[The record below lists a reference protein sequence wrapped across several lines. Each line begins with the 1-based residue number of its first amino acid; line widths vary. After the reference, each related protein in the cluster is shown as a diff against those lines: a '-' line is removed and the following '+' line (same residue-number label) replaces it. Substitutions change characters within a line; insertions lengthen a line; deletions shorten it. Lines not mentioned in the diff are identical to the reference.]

1 MEKNNLNVLDRS
13 NYFKGLLILAI
24 KDNVIVEQEEKLLMD
39 VGSKLG
45 FEKKFCHNAIQQ
57 SLGNEYLV
65 QTPPVFSSKNIAEL
79 FLLDGL
85 KLAVS
90 DNNLNPYELQWLN
103 SVAATN
109 GVDKSWLSKKLE
121 DYINSGEERNMNSSL
136 PDITG
141 FKTVNKVVENANQD
155 IPL

>member
-1 MEKNNLNVLDRS
+1 LNVLDRS

-24 KDNVIVEQEEKLLMD
+24 KDNVIAEEEEKLLMD

-45 FEKKFCHNAIQQ
+45 FEKNFCHNAIQQ

-65 QTPPVFSSKNIAEL
+65 QTPPVFSNKDIAEL

-90 DNNLNPYELQWLN
+90 DNNLDPYELQWLD
-103 SVAATN
+103 SVAKAN
-109 GVDKSWLSKKLE
+109 NIEKSWLSKKLE
-121 DYINSGEERNMNSSL
+121 EYIHSDDKHNIYSSL
-136 PDITG
+136 PNIKEFETMDTA
-141 FKTVNKVVENANQD
+141 VENANHG
-155 IPL
+155 LT